1 MGSNGS
7 YCWDLLQWVRFP
19 SKLLGE
25 ISLRGIRVSM
35 VPNFVCSA
43 GEGVDFFSVGGHQWR
58 NTWGGGGFISNYRL
72 PSCESAP
79 SHLNSW
85 ANAGFSGV
93 SLSLPDLPGGWGLCL
108 SDWLRQIPSPGGPS
122 GLEIWFSPVLGLFTS
137 SFSSSINFTVFSWG
151 FKWLNNVIMAVFNRK
166 WFCLVWSVFFFP
178 FSFHFF
184 FQGHFISYA
193 LELAL
198 LLEKRYSFGNH
209 RCKLF

>member
-1 MGSNGS
+1 MGWWGLHFKSS
-7 YCWDLLQWVRFP
+7 TSLLWACTQP
-19 SKLLGE
+19 SELL
-25 ISLRGIRVSM
+25 S
-35 VPNFVCSA
+35 
-43 GEGVDFFSVGGHQWR
+43 Q
-58 NTWGGGGFISNYRL
+58 YRL
-72 PSCESAP
+72 FWCQSESSRPSRRLRP
-79 SHLNSW
+79 
-85 ANAGFSGV
+85 
-93 SLSLPDLPGGWGLCL
+93 LP
-108 SDWLRQIPSPGGPS
+108 LRLAKADPSPGEPS

-166 WFCLVWSVFFFP
+166 WFCLVWSGFFFP
-178 FSFHFF
+178 FSFHF